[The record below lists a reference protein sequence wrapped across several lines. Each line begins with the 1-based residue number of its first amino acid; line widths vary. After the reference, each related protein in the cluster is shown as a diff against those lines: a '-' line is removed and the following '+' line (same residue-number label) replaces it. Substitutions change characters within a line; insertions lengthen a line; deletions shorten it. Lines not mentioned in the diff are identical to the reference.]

1 METAL
6 IQISKAPASG
16 AAGARLL
23 GEMPATASQ
32 EAENQSL
39 ARRAVVFKHTKERD
53 MAIKT
58 VRFSVEVPDD
68 VSDDDIEAWV
78 AFELHALGNMSAS
91 NPMAHTDL
99 QAKYGSVFVD

>member
-1 METAL
+1 MSRPAPSLLLRKAEEPKRDAL
-6 IQISKAPASG
+6 SEIRAY
-16 AAGARLL
+16 
-23 GEMPATASQ
+23 
-32 EAENQSL
+32 QSL
-39 ARRAVVFKHTKERD
+39 AGQGFGIQQEID

-78 AFELHALGNMSAS
+78 SFELHALGNMSAS

>member
-1 METAL
+1 
-6 IQISKAPASG
+6 
-16 AAGARLL
+16 
-23 GEMPATASQ
+23 
-32 EAENQSL
+32 
-39 ARRAVVFKHTKERD
+39 

-58 VRFSVEVPDD
+58 VSFSVEVPDD